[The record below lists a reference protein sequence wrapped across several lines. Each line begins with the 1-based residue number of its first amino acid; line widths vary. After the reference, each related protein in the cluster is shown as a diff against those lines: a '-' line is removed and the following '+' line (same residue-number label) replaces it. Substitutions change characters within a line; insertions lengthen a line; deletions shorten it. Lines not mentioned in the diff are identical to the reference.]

1 MQISPADQ
9 QALDIILG
17 HFNRAPAHEPW
28 HAGSTERMK
37 LFDEAIQIF
46 KQYPSEIQSEAL
58 KGFSEGIDDDFHE
71 MSLQDRVDYYNNA
84 LNPSKR
90 KYPNKKER
98 EHLSDWQLHCIMTQ
112 RKVPE
117 SFTRKAWDE
126 LRLQWQMSSTKASQI
141 ADK

>member
-1 MQISPADQ
+1 MQISAADQ
-9 QALDIILG
+9 QALDLILER
-17 HFNRAPAHEPW
+17 FNRAPAHEPW

-37 LFDEAIQIF
+37 LFGEAIQIF
-46 KQYPSEIQSEAL
+46 KQYPSEIQTEAL

-71 MSLQDRVDYYNNA
+71 LSLQDRVDYYNNV

-98 EHLSDWQLHCIMTQ
+98 ENLSDWQLQCIMTQ

-117 SFTRKAWDE
+117 SFTRKAWGE
-126 LRLQWQMSSTKASQI
+126 LRLQWQESSTKTSKI
-141 ADK
+141 AHE